1 MSKLLPDWIGEVKQS
16 YEGDSLAE
24 EVKKSIS
31 EARGGQD
38 GWEEEE
44 GRAGDA
50 SVRCDPR
57 SVCEPERRYGTR
69 NQLVTLPSWER
80 LWELN
85 FKLAPRQRRPLRQDH
100 LRFFSEMW
108 HLSIPKR

>member
-16 YEGDSLAE
+16 YEGSKLAE

-44 GRAGDA
+44 GVLRKKGGFMWG
-50 SVRCDPR
+50 PLEMQ
-57 SVCEPERRYGTR
+57 EPG
-69 NQLVTLPSWER
+69 
-80 LWELN
+80 
-85 FKLAPRQRRPLRQDH
+85 
-100 LRFFSEMW
+100 
-108 HLSIPKR
+108 

>member
-16 YEGDSLAE
+16 HEGDSLAQ

-44 GRAGDA
+44 GVLRKKG
-50 SVRCDPR
+50 RLYFMWGPLEMQ
-57 SVCEPERRYGTR
+57 EPGS
-69 NQLVTLPSWER
+69 Q
-80 LWELN
+80 
-85 FKLAPRQRRPLRQDH
+85 QH
-100 LRFFSEMW
+100 RFATV
-108 HLSIPKR
+108 